1 MSDAAEETEG
11 QPGHRAPD
19 RTQRGRPPESFED
32 CAKAILALEER
43 LQGPATT
50 NALAERLGITPGSV
64 TATLKRMDAAGLV
77 KHEPYHGATLTESG
91 RRLALEVLR
100 HHRLLETY
108 LAEQLGM
115 SWDRV
120 HAEAEVLE
128 HHISEDLER
137 RMAAALGEPA
147 FDPHGDPIPSSEL
160 VLEQEK
166 TVSLAELGVGERGR
180 VARVSDSEPALL
192 RMLDELEIGVGVEVG
207 LSDRQLGGIL
217 HVDVAGTNQVL
228 GREVA
233 ERIRVR
239 RP

>member
-1 MSDAAEETEG
+1 MSDAAEEIDD
-11 QPGHRAPD
+11 QRGHRAPD
-19 RTQRGRPPESFED
+19 RSQRGRAPESFED

-50 NALAERLGITPGSV
+50 NALAERLGITAGSV
-64 TATLKRMDAAGLV
+64 TATLKRMDAAGLIE
-77 KHEPYHGATLTESG
+77 HQPYHGAKLTEPG

-108 LAEQLGM
+108 LAQELGM
-115 SWDRV
+115 GWDRV

-160 VLEQEK
+160 VLAEEE
-166 TVSLAELGVGERGR
+166 TVSLAELGIGESGR
-180 VARVSDSEPALL
+180 VARVSDSDSGLL
-192 RMLDELEIGVGVEVG
+192 RMLDELAIGVGVEVQ
-207 LSDRQLGGIL
+207 LSDRQLGGVL
-217 HVDVAGTNQVL
+217 HIAVAGKSEVL

-239 RP
+239 RE